1 MILDYNKLK
10 QETKAIVVDII
21 ERSALKKGQIFVL
34 GLSSSEVSGGLIG
47 KNSSSEIGEIIV
59 EVILKELHSR
69 GIYLAVQGCE
79 HVNRALVVE
88 AELAERQQLEVVNV
102 VPNLHA
108 GGSGQ
113 VAAFKLMTSPVEV
126 EEIVAHAGID
136 IGLGAQGFLSD
147 VVNGFFILLENQ
159 FDVGDIINV
168 GAVSGTVTN
177 VGIRTTQIHDFD
189 GTLHFIPNRNITIVS
204 NKSRS
209 NMRAQIDIPLF
220 VHTNLDQISDIVT
233 KINEE
238 YVSKH
243 PAIVGEPTV
252 FGPTTNA
259 NGQFVYRINIF
270 TQNGAQF
277 DIYAEFYKL
286 YQKAILEEGID
297 LPTYNFSN
305 NHSR

>member
-1 MILDYNKLK
+1 MITLEKFIDHLNVEEVLFTFFTKLISILLLII
-10 QETKAIVVDII
+10 AFVIV
-21 ERSALKKGQIFVL
+21 RQ
-34 GLSSSEVSGGLIG
+34 
-47 KNSSSEIGEIIV
+47 
-59 EVILKELHSR
+59 VIN
-69 GIYLAVQGCE
+69 YLFE
-79 HVNRALVVE
+79 KTVNRS
-88 AELAERQQLEVVNV
+88 LAFSRQKVARQKTLAKLSHNV
-102 VPNLHA
+102 LNYTLYFFLFYWILSILGVPISSLLA
-108 GGSGQ
+108 G
-113 VAAFKLMTSPVEV
+113 
-126 EEIVAHAGID
+126 AGIAGVA

-168 GAVSGTVTN
+168 GTVSGTVTN

-238 YVSKH
+238 YVSKY

>member
-1 MILDYNKLK
+1 MITLEKFIDHLNVEEVLFTFFTKLISILLLII
-10 QETKAIVVDII
+10 AFVIV
-21 ERSALKKGQIFVL
+21 RQ
-34 GLSSSEVSGGLIG
+34 
-47 KNSSSEIGEIIV
+47 
-59 EVILKELHSR
+59 VIN
-69 GIYLAVQGCE
+69 YLFE
-79 HVNRALVVE
+79 KTVNRS
-88 AELAERQQLEVVNV
+88 LAFSRQKVARQKTLAKLSHNV
-102 VPNLHA
+102 LNYTLYFFIFYWILSILGVPISSLLA
-108 GGSGQ
+108 G
-113 VAAFKLMTSPVEV
+113 
-126 EEIVAHAGID
+126 AGIAGVA

-168 GAVSGTVTN
+168 GTVSGTVTN

>member
-1 MILDYNKLK
+1 MITLEKFIDHLNVEEVLFTFFTKLISILLLII
-10 QETKAIVVDII
+10 AFVIV
-21 ERSALKKGQIFVL
+21 RQ
-34 GLSSSEVSGGLIG
+34 
-47 KNSSSEIGEIIV
+47 
-59 EVILKELHSR
+59 VIN
-69 GIYLAVQGCE
+69 YLFE
-79 HVNRALVVE
+79 KTVNRS
-88 AELAERQQLEVVNV
+88 LAFSRQKVARQKTLAKLSHNV
-102 VPNLHA
+102 LNYTLYFFLFYWILSILGVPISSLLA
-108 GGSGQ
+108 G
-113 VAAFKLMTSPVEV
+113 
-126 EEIVAHAGID
+126 AGIAGVA

-305 NHSR
+305 NHSRWDKQ

>member
-1 MILDYNKLK
+1 MITLEKFIDHLNVEEVLFTFFTKLISILLLII
-10 QETKAIVVDII
+10 AFVIV
-21 ERSALKKGQIFVL
+21 RQ
-34 GLSSSEVSGGLIG
+34 
-47 KNSSSEIGEIIV
+47 
-59 EVILKELHSR
+59 VIN
-69 GIYLAVQGCE
+69 YLFE
-79 HVNRALVVE
+79 KTVNRS
-88 AELAERQQLEVVNV
+88 LAFSRQKVARQKTLAKLSHNV
-102 VPNLHA
+102 LNYTLYFFLFYWILSILGVPISSLLA
-108 GGSGQ
+108 G
-113 VAAFKLMTSPVEV
+113 
-126 EEIVAHAGID
+126 AGIAGVA

-168 GAVSGTVTN
+168 GTVSGTVTN
-177 VGIRTTQIHDFD
+177 VGIRTTQVHDFD

>member
-1 MILDYNKLK
+1 MITLEKFIDHLNVEEVLFTFFTKLISILLLII
-10 QETKAIVVDII
+10 AFVIV
-21 ERSALKKGQIFVL
+21 RQ
-34 GLSSSEVSGGLIG
+34 
-47 KNSSSEIGEIIV
+47 
-59 EVILKELHSR
+59 VIN
-69 GIYLAVQGCE
+69 YLFE
-79 HVNRALVVE
+79 KTVNRS
-88 AELAERQQLEVVNV
+88 LAFSRQKVARQKTLAKLSHNV
-102 VPNLHA
+102 LNYTLYFFLFYWILSILGVPISSLLA
-108 GGSGQ
+108 G
-113 VAAFKLMTSPVEV
+113 
-126 EEIVAHAGID
+126 AGIAGVA

-168 GAVSGTVTN
+168 GTVSGTVTN

-259 NGQFVYRINIF
+259 NGQFVYRINIL

>member
-1 MILDYNKLK
+1 MITLEKFIDHLNVEEVLFTFFTKLISILLLII
-10 QETKAIVVDII
+10 AFVIV
-21 ERSALKKGQIFVL
+21 RQ
-34 GLSSSEVSGGLIG
+34 
-47 KNSSSEIGEIIV
+47 
-59 EVILKELHSR
+59 VIN
-69 GIYLAVQGCE
+69 YLFE
-79 HVNRALVVE
+79 KTVNRS
-88 AELAERQQLEVVNV
+88 LAFSRQKVARQKTLAKLSHNV
-102 VPNLHA
+102 LNYTLYFFLFYCILSILGVPISSLLA
-108 GGSGQ
+108 G
-113 VAAFKLMTSPVEV
+113 
-126 EEIVAHAGID
+126 AGIAGVA

>member
-1 MILDYNKLK
+1 MITLEKFIDHLNVEEVLFTFFTKLISILLLII
-10 QETKAIVVDII
+10 AFVIV
-21 ERSALKKGQIFVL
+21 RQ
-34 GLSSSEVSGGLIG
+34 
-47 KNSSSEIGEIIV
+47 
-59 EVILKELHSR
+59 VIN
-69 GIYLAVQGCE
+69 YLFE
-79 HVNRALVVE
+79 KTVNRS
-88 AELAERQQLEVVNV
+88 LAFSRQKVARQKTLAKLSHNV
-102 VPNLHA
+102 LNYTLYFFLFYWILSILGVPISSLLA
-108 GGSGQ
+108 G
-113 VAAFKLMTSPVEV
+113 
-126 EEIVAHAGID
+126 AGIAGVA

-168 GAVSGTVTN
+168 GTVSGIVTN

>member
-1 MILDYNKLK
+1 MITLEKFIDHLNVEEVLFTFFTKLISILLLII
-10 QETKAIVVDII
+10 AFVIV
-21 ERSALKKGQIFVL
+21 RQ
-34 GLSSSEVSGGLIG
+34 
-47 KNSSSEIGEIIV
+47 
-59 EVILKELHSR
+59 VIN
-69 GIYLAVQGCE
+69 YLFE
-79 HVNRALVVE
+79 KTVNRS
-88 AELAERQQLEVVNV
+88 LAFSRQKVARQKTLAKLSHNV
-102 VPNLHA
+102 LNYTLYFFLFYWILSILGVPISSLLA
-108 GGSGQ
+108 G
-113 VAAFKLMTSPVEV
+113 
-126 EEIVAHAGID
+126 AGIAGVA

-305 NHSR
+305 NHSS

>member
-1 MILDYNKLK
+1 MITLEKFIDHLNVEEVLFTFFTKL
-10 QETKAIVVDII
+10 ISI
-21 ERSALKKGQIFVL
+21 LL
-34 GLSSSEVSGGLIG
+34 L
-47 KNSSSEIGEIIV
+47 IIV
-59 EVILKELHSR
+59 FVIVR
-69 GIYLAVQGCE
+69 QVINYLFE
-79 HVNRALVVE
+79 KTVNRS
-88 AELAERQQLEVVNV
+88 LAFSRQKVARQKTLAKLSHNV
-102 VPNLHA
+102 LNYTLYFFLFYWILSILGVPISSLLA
-108 GGSGQ
+108 G
-113 VAAFKLMTSPVEV
+113 
-126 EEIVAHAGID
+126 AGIAGVA

>member
-1 MILDYNKLK
+1 MITLEKFIDHLNVEEVLFTFFTKLISILLLII
-10 QETKAIVVDII
+10 AFVIV
-21 ERSALKKGQIFVL
+21 RQ
-34 GLSSSEVSGGLIG
+34 
-47 KNSSSEIGEIIV
+47 
-59 EVILKELHSR
+59 VIN
-69 GIYLAVQGCE
+69 YLFE
-79 HVNRALVVE
+79 KTVNRS
-88 AELAERQQLEVVNV
+88 LAFSRQKVARQKTLAKLSHNV
-102 VPNLHA
+102 LSYTLYFFLFYWILSILGVPISSLLA
-108 GGSGQ
+108 G
-113 VAAFKLMTSPVEV
+113 
-126 EEIVAHAGID
+126 AGIAGVA

-168 GAVSGTVTN
+168 GTVSGTVTN

>member
-1 MILDYNKLK
+1 MITLEKFIDHLNVEEVLFTFFTKLISILLLII
-10 QETKAIVVDII
+10 AFVIV
-21 ERSALKKGQIFVL
+21 RQ
-34 GLSSSEVSGGLIG
+34 
-47 KNSSSEIGEIIV
+47 
-59 EVILKELHSR
+59 VIN
-69 GIYLAVQGCE
+69 YLFE
-79 HVNRALVVE
+79 KTVNRS
-88 AELAERQQLEVVNV
+88 LAFSRQKVARQKTLAKLSHNV
-102 VPNLHA
+102 LNYTLYFFLFYWILSILGVPISSLLA
-108 GGSGQ
+108 G
-113 VAAFKLMTSPVEV
+113 
-126 EEIVAHAGID
+126 AGIAGVA

-168 GAVSGTVTN
+168 GTVSGTVTN

-243 PAIVGEPTV
+243 PVIVGEPTV

>member
-1 MILDYNKLK
+1 MITLEKFIDHLNVEEVLFTFFTKLISILLSII
-10 QETKAIVVDII
+10 AFVIV
-21 ERSALKKGQIFVL
+21 RQ
-34 GLSSSEVSGGLIG
+34 
-47 KNSSSEIGEIIV
+47 
-59 EVILKELHSR
+59 VIN
-69 GIYLAVQGCE
+69 YLFE
-79 HVNRALVVE
+79 KTVNRS
-88 AELAERQQLEVVNV
+88 LAFSRQKVARQKTLAKLSHNV
-102 VPNLHA
+102 LNYTLYFFLFYWILSILGVPISSLLA
-108 GGSGQ
+108 G
-113 VAAFKLMTSPVEV
+113 
-126 EEIVAHAGID
+126 AGIAGVA

-168 GAVSGTVTN
+168 GTVSGTVTN

>member
-1 MILDYNKLK
+1 MITLEKFIDHLNVEEVLFTFLTKLISILLLII
-10 QETKAIVVDII
+10 AFVIV
-21 ERSALKKGQIFVL
+21 RQ
-34 GLSSSEVSGGLIG
+34 
-47 KNSSSEIGEIIV
+47 
-59 EVILKELHSR
+59 VIN
-69 GIYLAVQGCE
+69 YLFE
-79 HVNRALVVE
+79 KTVNRS
-88 AELAERQQLEVVNV
+88 LAFSRQKVARQKTLAKLSHNV
-102 VPNLHA
+102 LNYTLYFFLFYWILSILGVPISSLLA
-108 GGSGQ
+108 G
-113 VAAFKLMTSPVEV
+113 
-126 EEIVAHAGID
+126 AGIAGVA

-168 GAVSGTVTN
+168 GTVSGTVTN

>member
-1 MILDYNKLK
+1 MITLEKFIDHLNVEEVLFTFFTKLISILLLII
-10 QETKAIVVDII
+10 AFVIV
-21 ERSALKKGQIFVL
+21 RQ
-34 GLSSSEVSGGLIG
+34 
-47 KNSSSEIGEIIV
+47 
-59 EVILKELHSR
+59 VIN
-69 GIYLAVQGCE
+69 YLFE
-79 HVNRALVVE
+79 KTVNRS
-88 AELAERQQLEVVNV
+88 LAFSRQ
-102 VPNLHA
+102 
-108 GGSGQ
+108 
-113 VAAFKLMTSPVEV
+113 K
-126 EEIVAHAGID
+126 VAHQKTLAKLSHNVLNYTLYFFLFYWILSILGVPISSLLAGAGIAGVA

-168 GAVSGTVTN
+168 GTVSGTVTN

>member
-1 MILDYNKLK
+1 MITLEKFIDHLNVEEVLFTFFTKLISILLLII
-10 QETKAIVVDII
+10 AFVIV
-21 ERSALKKGQIFVL
+21 RQ
-34 GLSSSEVSGGLIG
+34 
-47 KNSSSEIGEIIV
+47 
-59 EVILKELHSR
+59 VIN
-69 GIYLAVQGCE
+69 YLFE
-79 HVNRALVVE
+79 KTVNRS
-88 AELAERQQLEVVNV
+88 LAFSRQKVARQKTLAKLSHNV
-102 VPNLHA
+102 LNYTLYFFLFYWILSILGVPISSLLA
-108 GGSGQ
+108 G
-113 VAAFKLMTSPVEV
+113 
-126 EEIVAHAGID
+126 AGIAGVA

-168 GAVSGTVTN
+168 GTVSGTVTN

-233 KINEE
+233 KINKE

>member
-1 MILDYNKLK
+1 MITLEKFIDHLNVEEVLFTFFTKLISILLLIIAFVIVRQVINYLFEK
-10 QETKAIVVDII
+10 TVNRSLAFSRQKVARQKTLAKLSHNVLNYTLYFFLFYWILSILGVPISSLLAGAGIAGVAI
-21 ERSALKKGQIFVL
+21 
-34 GLSSSEVSGGLIG
+34 GLS
-47 KNSSSEIGEIIV
+47 
-59 EVILKELHSR
+59 
-69 GIYLAVQGCE
+69 
-79 HVNRALVVE
+79 
-88 AELAERQQLEVVNV
+88 
-102 VPNLHA
+102 
-108 GGSGQ
+108 
-113 VAAFKLMTSPVEV
+113 
-126 EEIVAHAGID
+126 
-136 IGLGAQGFLSD
+136 AQGFLSD

-168 GAVSGTVTN
+168 GTVSGTVTN

-286 YQKAILEEGID
+286 YQKAILEKGID

>member
-1 MILDYNKLK
+1 MITLEKFIDHLNVEKVLFTFFTKLISILLLII
-10 QETKAIVVDII
+10 AFVIV
-21 ERSALKKGQIFVL
+21 RQ
-34 GLSSSEVSGGLIG
+34 
-47 KNSSSEIGEIIV
+47 
-59 EVILKELHSR
+59 VIN
-69 GIYLAVQGCE
+69 YLFE
-79 HVNRALVVE
+79 KTVNRS
-88 AELAERQQLEVVNV
+88 LAFSRQKVARQKTLAKLSHNV
-102 VPNLHA
+102 LNYTLYFFLFYWILSILGVPISSLLA
-108 GGSGQ
+108 G
-113 VAAFKLMTSPVEV
+113 
-126 EEIVAHAGID
+126 AGIAGVA

>member
-1 MILDYNKLK
+1 MITLEKFIDHLNVEEVLFTFFTKLISILLLII
-10 QETKAIVVDII
+10 AFVIV
-21 ERSALKKGQIFVL
+21 RQ
-34 GLSSSEVSGGLIG
+34 
-47 KNSSSEIGEIIV
+47 
-59 EVILKELHSR
+59 VIN
-69 GIYLAVQGCE
+69 YLFE
-79 HVNRALVVE
+79 KTVNRS
-88 AELAERQQLEVVNV
+88 LAFSRQKVARQKTLAKLSHNV
-102 VPNLHA
+102 LNYTLYFFLFYWILSILGVPISSLLA
-108 GGSGQ
+108 G
-113 VAAFKLMTSPVEV
+113 
-126 EEIVAHAGID
+126 AGIAGVA

-168 GAVSGTVTN
+168 GTVSGTVTN

-243 PAIVGEPTV
+243 TAIVGEPTV

>member
-1 MILDYNKLK
+1 MITLEKFIDHLDVEEVLFTFFTKLISILLLII
-10 QETKAIVVDII
+10 AFVIV
-21 ERSALKKGQIFVL
+21 RQ
-34 GLSSSEVSGGLIG
+34 
-47 KNSSSEIGEIIV
+47 
-59 EVILKELHSR
+59 VIN
-69 GIYLAVQGCE
+69 YLFE
-79 HVNRALVVE
+79 KTVNRS
-88 AELAERQQLEVVNV
+88 LAFSRQKVARQKTLAKLSHNV
-102 VPNLHA
+102 LNYTLYFFLFYWILSILGVPISSLLA
-108 GGSGQ
+108 G
-113 VAAFKLMTSPVEV
+113 
-126 EEIVAHAGID
+126 AGIAGVA

>member
-1 MILDYNKLK
+1 MITLEKFIDHLNVEEVLFTFFTKLISILLLII
-10 QETKAIVVDII
+10 AFVIV
-21 ERSALKKGQIFVL
+21 RQ
-34 GLSSSEVSGGLIG
+34 
-47 KNSSSEIGEIIV
+47 
-59 EVILKELHSR
+59 VIN
-69 GIYLAVQGCE
+69 YLFE
-79 HVNRALVVE
+79 KTVNRS
-88 AELAERQQLEVVNV
+88 LAFSRQKVARQKTLAKLSHNV
-102 VPNLHA
+102 LNYTLYFFLFYWILSILGVPISSLLA
-108 GGSGQ
+108 G
-113 VAAFKLMTSPVEV
+113 
-126 EEIVAHAGID
+126 AGIAGVA

-220 VHTNLDQISDIVT
+220 VHTNLDQISDIVI

>member
-1 MILDYNKLK
+1 MITLEKFIDHLNVEEVLFTFFTKLISILLLII
-10 QETKAIVVDII
+10 AFVIV
-21 ERSALKKGQIFVL
+21 RQ
-34 GLSSSEVSGGLIG
+34 
-47 KNSSSEIGEIIV
+47 
-59 EVILKELHSR
+59 VIN
-69 GIYLAVQGCE
+69 YLFE
-79 HVNRALVVE
+79 KTVNRSLAFSRQKVARQKTLVKLSHNVLNYTLYFFLFYWILSILGVPISSL
-88 AELAERQQLEVVNV
+88 LA
-102 VPNLHA
+102 
-108 GGSGQ
+108 G
-113 VAAFKLMTSPVEV
+113 
-126 EEIVAHAGID
+126 AGIAGVA

-168 GAVSGTVTN
+168 GTVSGTVTN

>member
-1 MILDYNKLK
+1 MITLEKFIDHLNVEEVLFTFFTKLISILLLII
-10 QETKAIVVDII
+10 AFVIV
-21 ERSALKKGQIFVL
+21 RQ
-34 GLSSSEVSGGLIG
+34 
-47 KNSSSEIGEIIV
+47 
-59 EVILKELHSR
+59 VIN
-69 GIYLAVQGCE
+69 YLFE
-79 HVNRALVVE
+79 KTVNRS
-88 AELAERQQLEVVNV
+88 LAFSRQKVARQKTLAKLSHNV
-102 VPNLHA
+102 LNYTLYFFLFYWILSILGVPISSLLA
-108 GGSGQ
+108 G
-113 VAAFKLMTSPVEV
+113 
-126 EEIVAHAGID
+126 AGIAGVA

-209 NMRAQIDIPLF
+209 NMRTQIDIPLF

>member
-1 MILDYNKLK
+1 MITLEKFIDHLNVEEVLFTFFTKLISILLLII
-10 QETKAIVVDII
+10 AFVIV
-21 ERSALKKGQIFVL
+21 RQ
-34 GLSSSEVSGGLIG
+34 
-47 KNSSSEIGEIIV
+47 
-59 EVILKELHSR
+59 VIN
-69 GIYLAVQGCE
+69 YLFE
-79 HVNRALVVE
+79 KTVNRS
-88 AELAERQQLEVVNV
+88 LAFSRQKVARQKTLAKLSHNV
-102 VPNLHA
+102 LNYTLYFFLFYWILSILGVPISSLLA
-108 GGSGQ
+108 G
-113 VAAFKLMTSPVEV
+113 
-126 EEIVAHAGID
+126 AGIAGVA

-168 GAVSGTVTN
+168 GTVSGTVTN

-252 FGPTTNA
+252 FGPTTNV

>member
-1 MILDYNKLK
+1 MITLEKFIDHLNVEEVLFTFFTKLISILLLII
-10 QETKAIVVDII
+10 AFVIV
-21 ERSALKKGQIFVL
+21 RQ
-34 GLSSSEVSGGLIG
+34 
-47 KNSSSEIGEIIV
+47 
-59 EVILKELHSR
+59 VIN
-69 GIYLAVQGCE
+69 YLFE
-79 HVNRALVVE
+79 KTVNRS
-88 AELAERQQLEVVNV
+88 LAFSRQKVARQKTLAKLSHNV
-102 VPNLHA
+102 LNYTLYFFLFYSILSILGVPISSLLA
-108 GGSGQ
+108 G
-113 VAAFKLMTSPVEV
+113 
-126 EEIVAHAGID
+126 AGIAGVA

-168 GAVSGTVTN
+168 GTVSGTVTN

>member
-1 MILDYNKLK
+1 MITLEKFIDHLNVEEVLFTFFTKLISILLLII
-10 QETKAIVVDII
+10 AFVIV
-21 ERSALKKGQIFVL
+21 RQ
-34 GLSSSEVSGGLIG
+34 
-47 KNSSSEIGEIIV
+47 
-59 EVILKELHSR
+59 VIN
-69 GIYLAVQGCE
+69 YLFE
-79 HVNRALVVE
+79 KTVNRS
-88 AELAERQQLEVVNV
+88 LAFSRQKVARQKTLAKLSHNV
-102 VPNLHA
+102 LNYTLYFFLFYWILSILGVPISSLLA
-108 GGSGQ
+108 G
-113 VAAFKLMTSPVEV
+113 
-126 EEIVAHAGID
+126 AGIAGVA

-168 GAVSGTVTN
+168 GTVSGTVTN

-270 TQNGAQF
+270 AQNGAQF

>member
-1 MILDYNKLK
+1 MITLEKFIDHLNVEEVLFTFFTKLISILLLII
-10 QETKAIVVDII
+10 AFVIV
-21 ERSALKKGQIFVL
+21 RQ
-34 GLSSSEVSGGLIG
+34 
-47 KNSSSEIGEIIV
+47 
-59 EVILKELHSR
+59 VIN
-69 GIYLAVQGCE
+69 YLFE
-79 HVNRALVVE
+79 KTVNRS
-88 AELAERQQLEVVNV
+88 LAFSRQKVARQKTLAKLSHNV
-102 VPNLHA
+102 LNYTLYFFLFYWILSILGVPISSLLA
-108 GGSGQ
+108 GAG
-113 VAAFKLMTSPVEV
+113 VAG
-126 EEIVAHAGID
+126 VA

-204 NKSRS
+204 NKSSS

>member
-1 MILDYNKLK
+1 MITLEKFIDHLNVEEVLFTFFTKLISILLLII
-10 QETKAIVVDII
+10 AFVIV
-21 ERSALKKGQIFVL
+21 RQ
-34 GLSSSEVSGGLIG
+34 
-47 KNSSSEIGEIIV
+47 
-59 EVILKELHSR
+59 VIN
-69 GIYLAVQGCE
+69 YLFE
-79 HVNRALVVE
+79 KTVNRS
-88 AELAERQQLEVVNV
+88 LAFSRQKVARQKTLAKLSHNV
-102 VPNLHA
+102 LNYTLYFFLFYWILSILGVPISSLLA
-108 GGSGQ
+108 G
-113 VAAFKLMTSPVEV
+113 
-126 EEIVAHAGID
+126 AGIAGVA

-168 GAVSGTVTN
+168 GTVSGTVTN

-204 NKSRS
+204 NKSRI

>member
-1 MILDYNKLK
+1 MITLEKFIDHLNVEEVLFTFFTKLISILLLII
-10 QETKAIVVDII
+10 AFVIV
-21 ERSALKKGQIFVL
+21 RQ
-34 GLSSSEVSGGLIG
+34 
-47 KNSSSEIGEIIV
+47 
-59 EVILKELHSR
+59 VIN
-69 GIYLAVQGCE
+69 YLFE
-79 HVNRALVVE
+79 KTVNRS
-88 AELAERQQLEVVNV
+88 LAFSRQKVARQKTLAKLSHNV
-102 VPNLHA
+102 LNYTLYFFLFYWILSILGVPISSLLA
-108 GGSGQ
+108 G
-113 VAAFKLMTSPVEV
+113 
-126 EEIVAHAGID
+126 AGIAGVA

-168 GAVSGTVTN
+168 GTVSGTVTN
-177 VGIRTTQIHDFD
+177 VWIRTTQIHDFD

>member
-1 MILDYNKLK
+1 MITLEKFIDHLNVEEVLFTFFTKLISILLLII
-10 QETKAIVVDII
+10 AFVIV
-21 ERSALKKGQIFVL
+21 RQ
-34 GLSSSEVSGGLIG
+34 
-47 KNSSSEIGEIIV
+47 
-59 EVILKELHSR
+59 VIN
-69 GIYLAVQGCE
+69 YLFE
-79 HVNRALVVE
+79 KTVNRS
-88 AELAERQQLEVVNV
+88 LAFSRQKVARQKTLAKLSHNV
-102 VPNLHA
+102 LNYTLYFFLFYWILSILGVPISSLLA
-108 GGSGQ
+108 G
-113 VAAFKLMTSPVEV
+113 
-126 EEIVAHAGID
+126 AGIAGVA

-168 GAVSGTVTN
+168 GTVSGTVTN

-277 DIYAEFYKL
+277 DIYDEFYKL
-286 YQKAILEEGID
+286 YQKAILEKGID

>member
-1 MILDYNKLK
+1 MITLEKFIDHLNVEEVLFTFFTKLLSILLLII
-10 QETKAIVVDII
+10 AFVIV
-21 ERSALKKGQIFVL
+21 RQ
-34 GLSSSEVSGGLIG
+34 
-47 KNSSSEIGEIIV
+47 
-59 EVILKELHSR
+59 VIN
-69 GIYLAVQGCE
+69 YLFE
-79 HVNRALVVE
+79 KTVNRS
-88 AELAERQQLEVVNV
+88 LAFSRQKVARQKTLAKLSHNV
-102 VPNLHA
+102 LNYTLYFFLFYWILSILGVPISSLLA
-108 GGSGQ
+108 GAG
-113 VAAFKLMTSPVEV
+113 VAG
-126 EEIVAHAGID
+126 VA

-277 DIYAEFYKL
+277 DIYTEFYKL

>member
-1 MILDYNKLK
+1 MITLEKFIDHLNVEEVLFTFFTKLISILLLII
-10 QETKAIVVDII
+10 AFVIV
-21 ERSALKKGQIFVL
+21 RQ
-34 GLSSSEVSGGLIG
+34 
-47 KNSSSEIGEIIV
+47 
-59 EVILKELHSR
+59 VIN
-69 GIYLAVQGCE
+69 YLFE
-79 HVNRALVVE
+79 KTVNRS
-88 AELAERQQLEVVNV
+88 LAFSRQKVARQKTLAKLSHNV
-102 VPNLHA
+102 LNYTLYFFLFYWILSILGVPISSLLA
-108 GGSGQ
+108 GASIAG
-113 VAAFKLMTSPVEV
+113 VA
-126 EEIVAHAGID
+126 

-168 GAVSGTVTN
+168 GTVSGTVTN

>member
-1 MILDYNKLK
+1 MITLEKFIDHLNVEEVLFTFFTKLISILLLII
-10 QETKAIVVDII
+10 AFVIV
-21 ERSALKKGQIFVL
+21 RQ
-34 GLSSSEVSGGLIG
+34 
-47 KNSSSEIGEIIV
+47 
-59 EVILKELHSR
+59 VIN
-69 GIYLAVQGCE
+69 YLFE
-79 HVNRALVVE
+79 KTVNRS
-88 AELAERQQLEVVNV
+88 LAFSRQKVARQKTLAKLSHNV
-102 VPNLHA
+102 LNYTLYFFLFYWILSILGVPISSLLA
-108 GGSGQ
+108 G
-113 VAAFKLMTSPVEV
+113 
-126 EEIVAHAGID
+126 AGIAGVA

-168 GAVSGTVTN
+168 GTVSGTVTN

-243 PAIVGEPTV
+243 PAIVGDPTV

-286 YQKAILEEGID
+286 YQKAILEKGID

>member
-1 MILDYNKLK
+1 MITLEKFIDHLNVEEVLFTFFTKL
-10 QETKAIVVDII
+10 ISILLLII
-21 ERSALKKGQIFVL
+21 AFV
-34 GLSSSEVSGGLIG
+34 
-47 KNSSSEIGEIIV
+47 IIRQ
-59 EVILKELHSR
+59 VIN
-69 GIYLAVQGCE
+69 YLFE
-79 HVNRALVVE
+79 KTVNRS
-88 AELAERQQLEVVNV
+88 LAFSRQKVARQKTLAKLSHNV
-102 VPNLHA
+102 LNYTLYFFLFYWILSILGVPISSLLA
-108 GGSGQ
+108 G
-113 VAAFKLMTSPVEV
+113 
-126 EEIVAHAGID
+126 AGIAGVA

-168 GAVSGTVTN
+168 GTVSGTVTN

-286 YQKAILEEGID
+286 YQKAILEKGID

>member
-1 MILDYNKLK
+1 FIDHLNVEEVLFTFFTKLISILLLII
-10 QETKAIVVDII
+10 AFVIV
-21 ERSALKKGQIFVL
+21 RQ
-34 GLSSSEVSGGLIG
+34 
-47 KNSSSEIGEIIV
+47 
-59 EVILKELHSR
+59 VIN
-69 GIYLAVQGCE
+69 YLFE
-79 HVNRALVVE
+79 KTVNRS
-88 AELAERQQLEVVNV
+88 LAFSRQKVARQKTLAKLSHNV
-102 VPNLHA
+102 LNYTLYFFLFYWILSILGVPISSLLA
-108 GGSGQ
+108 G
-113 VAAFKLMTSPVEV
+113 
-126 EEIVAHAGID
+126 AGIAGVA

>member
-1 MILDYNKLK
+1 MITLEKFIDHLNVEEVLFTFFTKLISILLLII
-10 QETKAIVVDII
+10 AFVIV
-21 ERSALKKGQIFVL
+21 RQ
-34 GLSSSEVSGGLIG
+34 
-47 KNSSSEIGEIIV
+47 
-59 EVILKELHSR
+59 VIN
-69 GIYLAVQGCE
+69 YLFE
-79 HVNRALVVE
+79 KTVNRS
-88 AELAERQQLEVVNV
+88 LAFSRQKVARQKTLAKLSHNV
-102 VPNLHA
+102 LNYTLYFFLFYWILSILGVPISSLLA
-108 GGSGQ
+108 GAG
-113 VAAFKLMTSPVEV
+113 VAG
-126 EEIVAHAGID
+126 VA

>member
-1 MILDYNKLK
+1 MITLEKFIDHLNVEEVLFTFFTKLISILLLII
-10 QETKAIVVDII
+10 AFVIV
-21 ERSALKKGQIFVL
+21 RQ
-34 GLSSSEVSGGLIG
+34 
-47 KNSSSEIGEIIV
+47 
-59 EVILKELHSR
+59 VIN
-69 GIYLAVQGCE
+69 YLFE
-79 HVNRALVVE
+79 KTVNRS
-88 AELAERQQLEVVNV
+88 LAFSRQKVARQKTLAKLSHNV
-102 VPNLHA
+102 LNYTLYFFLFYWILSILGVPISSLLA
-108 GGSGQ
+108 G
-113 VAAFKLMTSPVEV
+113 
-126 EEIVAHAGID
+126 AGIAGVA

-168 GAVSGTVTN
+168 GTVSGTVTN

-238 YVSKH
+238 YISKH

>member
-1 MILDYNKLK
+1 MITLEKFIDHLNVEEVLFTFFTKLISILLLII
-10 QETKAIVVDII
+10 AFVIV
-21 ERSALKKGQIFVL
+21 RQ
-34 GLSSSEVSGGLIG
+34 
-47 KNSSSEIGEIIV
+47 
-59 EVILKELHSR
+59 VIN
-69 GIYLAVQGCE
+69 YLFE
-79 HVNRALVVE
+79 KTVNRS
-88 AELAERQQLEVVNV
+88 LAFSRQKVARQKTLAKLSHNV
-102 VPNLHA
+102 LNYTLYFFLFYWILSILGVPISSLLA
-108 GGSGQ
+108 G
-113 VAAFKLMTSPVEV
+113 
-126 EEIVAHAGID
+126 AGIVGVA

-168 GAVSGTVTN
+168 GTVSGTVTN

>member
-1 MILDYNKLK
+1 MITLEKFIDHLNVEEVLFAFFTKLISILLLII
-10 QETKAIVVDII
+10 AFVIV
-21 ERSALKKGQIFVL
+21 RQ
-34 GLSSSEVSGGLIG
+34 
-47 KNSSSEIGEIIV
+47 
-59 EVILKELHSR
+59 VIN
-69 GIYLAVQGCE
+69 YLFE
-79 HVNRALVVE
+79 KTVNRS
-88 AELAERQQLEVVNV
+88 LAFSRQKVARQKTLAKLSHNV
-102 VPNLHA
+102 LNYTLYFFLFYWILSILGVPISSLLA
-108 GGSGQ
+108 G
-113 VAAFKLMTSPVEV
+113 
-126 EEIVAHAGID
+126 AGIAGVA

>member
-1 MILDYNKLK
+1 MITLEKFIDHLNVEEVLFTFFTKLISILLLII
-10 QETKAIVVDII
+10 AFVIVRQV
-21 ERSALKKGQIFVL
+21 F
-34 GLSSSEVSGGLIG
+34 
-47 KNSSSEIGEIIV
+47 N
-59 EVILKELHSR
+59 
-69 GIYLAVQGCE
+69 YLFE
-79 HVNRALVVE
+79 KTVNRS
-88 AELAERQQLEVVNV
+88 LAFSRQKVARQKTLAKLSHNV
-102 VPNLHA
+102 LNYTLYFFLFYWILSILGVPISSLLA
-108 GGSGQ
+108 G
-113 VAAFKLMTSPVEV
+113 
-126 EEIVAHAGID
+126 AGIAGVA

-168 GAVSGTVTN
+168 GTVSGTVTN